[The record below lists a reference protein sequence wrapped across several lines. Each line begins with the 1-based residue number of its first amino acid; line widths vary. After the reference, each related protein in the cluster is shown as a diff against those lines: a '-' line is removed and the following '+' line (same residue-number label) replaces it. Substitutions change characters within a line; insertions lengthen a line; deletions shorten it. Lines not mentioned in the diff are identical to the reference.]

1 MPEIKI
7 YPSNWLYNA
16 GVVGF
21 LSCLDRN
28 DYLKDYPDNE
38 QKYNFEDNCV
48 LVNNQ
53 VFSRIQVA
61 LNYFENGKVIN
72 LKGKNQY
79 YPNFI
84 DSRGNQ
90 KWVLKNL

>member
-1 MPEIKI
+1 MADITI

-38 QKYNFEDNCV
+38 KKYIFENNYV
-48 LVNNQ
+48 KVNKKIFNKVQ
-53 VFSRIQVA
+53 VNS
-61 LNYFENGKVIN
+61 NYFENGKVIN

-84 DSRGNQ
+84 DVNGNQ
-90 KWVLKNL
+90 KWVMY